1 MASKDEIIAAASK
14 LFVEKGFEKTTMED
28 IANALDIR
36 KGSLYYH
43 IQSKAEIFYE
53 ILKLSLQESS
63 KRMEKVQKSKME
75 PEDKLRNII
84 ATHFDNILKFSLEYQ
99 ILLNE
104 RRYMLNR
111 KQEKHIRKKMKAY
124 ENTIFEVLKEGSD
137 AKVFREDLNP
147 RVITAGIMGV
157 GNAVYKWFS
166 LNGPLKFQEVAAMY
180 IEASINGIK
189 GKKDLPETQKDAVK

>member
-1 MASKDEIIAAASK
+1 VANKDEIIAAASR

-28 IANALDIR
+28 IANALALH
-36 KGSLYYH
+36 KGSLYHH
-43 IQSKAEIFYE
+43 IHSKAEIFYE
-53 ILKLSLQESS
+53 ILKLSLMESC
-63 KRMEKVQKSKME
+63 KRMAKVQRSKLE
-75 PEDKLRNII
+75 PEDKLRKII
-84 ATHFDNILKFSLEYQ
+84 ATHFNNILNYSLEYQ

-111 KQEKHIRKKMKAY
+111 KQEKHIRMKMKAY
-124 ENTIFEVLKEGSD
+124 ENTIFEVFKEGID

-147 RVITAGIMGV
+147 RVIVAGLMGV

-166 LNGPLKFQEVAAMY
+166 QNGPLKFQEVADIY

-189 GKKDLPETQKDAVK
+189 KGFTESQKEDE

>member
-28 IANALDIR
+28 IANALDLR

-43 IQSKAEIFYE
+43 IHSKAEIFYE
-53 ILKLSLQESS
+53 ILKLSLQESC
-63 KRMEKVQKSKME
+63 KRMAKVQRSEME

-84 ATHFDNILKFSLEYQ
+84 ATHFDNIFNYSLEYQ

-124 ENTIFEVLKEGSD
+124 ENTIFAVFKEGID
-137 AKVFREDLNP
+137 AKVFRKDLNP

-166 LNGPLKFQEVAAMY
+166 LDGPLKFQEVAAMY
-180 IEASINGIK
+180 IDASISGIK
-189 GKKDLPETQKDAVK
+189 EKRGLSESQKEDV